1 MNSWWSILI
10 GLVVLTVGG
19 LPDSVLA
26 SDRNGMAWQK
36 STNFNNHQNR
46 QILVKMKRTKPATQV
61 ARFSSTKKK
70 PEPPAYRILATF
82 QLDQDAL
89 ALAPAQEPVAPA
101 KPVPGKCEWVRS
113 IVVGMPL
120 RMSLPRSARA
130 ASSPMEHDAE
140 AGATSSRQAPSPANS
155 SRSSARMPCRSQRRL
170 RSRLPISEA

>member
-61 ARFSSTKKK
+61 ARFSSTRKK

-113 IVVGMPL
+113 IVVGYAFEDVAPKVCTGSVFTYGA
-120 RMSLPRSARA
+120 RRGGRSYIVQ
-130 ASSPMEHDAE
+130 ASSLTGELVKVERTDALPE
-140 AGATSSRQAPSPANS
+140 STTVTIAPAN
-155 SRSSARMPCRSQRRL
+155 Q
-170 RSRLPISEA
+170 